1 MGEKFSD
8 YRGFGADERRR
19 PTEMACTDAY
29 EKTRKNKQLNNYL
42 KALRDQK
49 LI

>member
-19 PTEMACTDAY
+19 PTEMACTDAL
-29 EKTRKNKQLNNYL
+29 EKNKQLNNYL